1 MAILVPTFELAEK
14 IGRRVEID
22 ADTVGDLLD
31 EAIARYGDEFR
42 RATQTSAI
50 VVNGRA
56 VSLLRS
62 RKTRL
67 GDKDVVWMLKP
78 AGGG

>member
-1 MAILVPTFELAEK
+1 MAVLVPTFELAEK
-14 IGRRVEID
+14 IGKQVEID

-31 EAIARYGDEFR
+31 QAIARYGEEFR
-42 RATQTSAI
+42 QAIRSSTI

-56 VSLLRS
+56 IGLLQRT
-62 RKTRL
+62 KTRL
-67 GDKDVVWMLKP
+67 KKEDVVWMLKP